1 MGTDGSGDDA
11 GVHPGCR
18 RLRVTLVSTV
28 LNEGASI
35 GALIDAIDAQ
45 TRPPDEIVIADG
57 GSRDGTPQA
66 LAVWAA
72 RNPAV
77 TVLSIPGANISAGR
91 NAAIAHAAGP
101 LIAVTDAG
109 GTPEPGW
116 LEALVAGFSEGVD
129 VVMGF
134 YRPDPRTRF
143 ERIFSCLNLP
153 DASEVDPAKFM
164 PSSRSVAFTKAAWEE
179 AGGYPEWL
187 DIGEDMFFNFQ
198 LVRHGAKRVF
208 APAALVNWRLR
219 PDLRSTFRQYYRYAR
234 GDGKAGMYPRRH
246 TLRFGTYFFAALLLR
261 MGKRRPALLLL
272 LVAAL
277 PARMA
282 AAYRRAYRRLPPD
295 ELAQAVVLLPALE
308 VFIDLAKMA
317 GYLAG
322 ATVRL
327 KAAARPKS

>member
-1 MGTDGSGDDA
+1 MS
-11 GVHPGCR
+11 
-18 RLRVTLVSTV
+18 LSLVATV

-35 GALIDAIDAQ
+35 GALIDAIDLQ
-45 TRPPDEIVIADG
+45 TRPPDEIVIVDG

-77 TVLSIPGANISAGR
+77 TVLSVPGASISAGR
-91 NAAIAHAAGP
+91 NAAIARAAGP

-109 GTPEPGW
+109 GTPETGW
-116 LEALVAGFSEGVD
+116 LEALMAGFSEGAE

-143 ERIFSCLNLP
+143 ERIISCLNLP
-153 DASEVDPAKFM
+153 DASEVDPQTFM
-164 PSSRSVAFTKAAWEE
+164 PSSRSVAFTKAAWEK

-198 LVRHGAKRVF
+198 LVKQGARRVF
-208 APAALVNWRLR
+208 APGALVNWNLR
-219 PDLRSTFRQYYRYAR
+219 PDLESTIRQYYKYAR

-246 TLRFGTYFFAALLLR
+246 ALRFATYIVATVLVRFG
-261 MGKRRPALLLL
+261 MRRPGLL
-272 LVAAL
+272 LVLGAAV

-282 AAYRRAYRRLPPD
+282 PAYRRAYRRLPPN
-295 ELAQAVVLLPALE
+295 ELAQALVILPILE
-308 VFIDLAKMA
+308 MCIDTAKMA

-322 ATVRL
+322 ASLRL
-327 KAAARPKS
+327 KAAGRPKD